1 MKRVSLT
8 PSHRGPETKRAERKR
23 VEMIAELSKHCG
35 WAKPVVKIP
44 KDKHQ

>member
-8 PSHRGPETKRAERKR
+8 PRYRGPQTKRSERLR
-23 VEMIAELSKHCG
+23 VAMIAKLSEELG
-35 WAKPVVKIP
+35 WAKPVVKLP